1 MQHRIA
7 HSIALAL
14 PVALAVG
21 CFTPTALAQ
30 GGPPPPPPG
39 GGLLPPPPVPAGNPI
54 TNQKAILGKLL
65 FWDEQLSSD
74 NTMACGTCHIPS
86 AGGSE
91 RRLGPAT
98 IHPGDDGILGTD
110 DDIGGSPGVRSQNAF
125 GHYTPSDDFDFD
137 EQVTGRWAQTIFM
150 APYSPEA
157 LWDGRAE
164 GTFID
169 PVTGQVILPN
179 GGALETQSLEPILS
193 DVEMAQAGRTLT
205 DAMEKLALVEP
216 LALATDLPADMA
228 AAIAGNATY
237 PDLFEQAFG
246 TPEITPVRLAFALA
260 TYQRTLIPDQTPFD
274 LNQLTPQQQQGLT
287 AFNGPGRCNTCH
299 TAPAFSSF
307 TFRNVGLRPWQE
319 DNGRMEVTGLF
330 DDRGKFKVPSLR
342 NVGLRT
348 RFFHN
353 GSLEHP
359 TLQSVVGFYNGGG
372 GDFPENKDPVLL
384 NPAPILLNPGQIAN
398 IVAFLEGG
406 LTDPRVAAEAFPFDR
421 PTLHSE
427 QGDAFSSPFGLG
439 LAGSGGQVPRQI
451 ASAPALLGSQDFKLG
466 LRNALGGSVA
476 VLAVS
481 GAPAPP
487 GTTVNAA
494 PVHVDAGELLL
505 LEILGLAGNGPG
517 EGFATHLAPLPNE
530 PALAGI
536 DVFSQWLVF
545 DPAAPGELAA
555 SRGQQLTFL

>member
-1 MQHRIA
+1 MQLRIA

-14 PVALAVG
+14 PAALALG
-21 CFTPTALAQ
+21 SFAPTALAQ

-39 GGLLPPPPVPAGNPI
+39 GGALQDPPVPPGNPI
-54 TNQKAILGKLL
+54 TAEKAILGKLL
-65 FWDEQLSSD
+65 FWEEQLSSD
-74 NTMACGTCHIPS
+74 NTMACGTCHIPG

-91 RRLGPAT
+91 PRLGPAT
-98 IHPGDDGILGTD
+98 IHPGVDGLQGTD

-125 GHYTPSDDFDFD
+125 GHYTPSDDFEFD
-137 EQVTGRWAQTIFM
+137 EQVTGRWAQTTFM
-150 APYSPEA
+150 TPYSPEA
-157 LWDGRAE
+157 FWDGRAE

-169 PVTGQVILPN
+169 PVTGQVILPG
-179 GGALETQSLEPILS
+179 GGALESQSLGPILS

-205 DAMEKLALVEP
+205 DAMDKLALVEP

-228 AAIAGNATY
+228 AAIAGDASY
-237 PDLFEQAFG
+237 GDLFEAAFG

-274 LNQLTPQQQQGLT
+274 LDQLTAQQQQGLN
-287 AFNGPGRCNTCH
+287 AFNGPGRCNACH
-299 TAPAFSSF
+299 TAPTFSSF

-319 DNGRMEVTGLF
+319 DSGRMEVTGLF
-330 DDRGKFKVPSLR
+330 ADRGKFKVPSLR

-353 GSLEHP
+353 GSLQHP
-359 TLQSVVGFYNGGG
+359 TLQSAVAFYNGGG
-372 GDFPENKDPVLL
+372 GDFPENKDPLLL
-384 NPAPILLNPGQIAN
+384 NPAPIQLSPGQIAD
-398 IVAFLEGG
+398 ITAFLEDG
-406 LTDPRVAAEAFPFDR
+406 LTDPRVAAETFPFDR

-427 QGDAFSSPFGLG
+427 QGNAFSSPFGLP
-439 LAGSGGQVPRQI
+439 LAGSGGEVPRQI

-481 GAPAPP
+481 AAQAPA

-494 PVHVDAGELLL
+494 PVHVDAGKLLA
-505 LEILGLAGNGPG
+505 LEILGLAGVGEG

-530 PALAGI
+530 PTLVGVDI
-536 DVFSQWLVF
+536 FSQWLVF